1 MEGKR
6 APAIIVLSKRGM
18 RRVAEEVGKMAFS
31 YHWSREEQRKWAEQ
45 RLFRYVRRFIVDFHP
60 YYRGLLREQGID
72 SKRVYSYDDFSRI
85 PVTRRQD
92 LPADGKT
99 FIMQTGTDD
108 GAYDVRPL
116 SAGARLGYAAR
127 AYTTR
132 YLRDVYAPPR
142 SFKERKEQ
150 AVMYDWLPAH
160 FAFSQG
166 TTGTPC
172 SVVFTASDMHGIV
185 RKVQGMLYA
194 AGWEPGMRAMNLFP
208 ALANLNFLAF
218 AALAGDAGAGG
229 SFLNGCGSEAIP
241 VERQVELASGLSVEM
256 LISPPGYLLGWL
268 EAALQ
273 LKEQGLIPGLPGIE
287 LVVAGGEPLADG
299 CRKRL
304 KGYLVELGSP
314 EARVV
319 EFYGM
324 TEMKAGFFECDEK
337 MGIHLNPEFFY
348 WEVLDVESA
357 KPVKWGEPGVLVFSH
372 IDWRGTALL
381 RYWTGDFIEG
391 GMVWE
396 KCPSCGLTV
405 PRIFPPIVRAEE
417 DFREFKGSRILLPQ
431 LQRVLHGVEGLQSF
445 QAALE
450 KVTGDRDGA
459 GAPAAERLVVYACA
473 GRGEEEANL
482 RDRISGALRREMHL
496 SPDEVVFEGPEALR
510 ARLFDR
516 TGWRADWVVDEREA
530 AFAVEASQPEP
541 APVDLLAA
549 REDETETELE
559 PEVASSVEEP

>member
-1 MEGKR
+1 
-6 APAIIVLSKRGM
+6 
-18 RRVAEEVGKMAFS
+18 MAFS

-45 RLFRYVRRFIVDFHP
+45 RLFRYVRQFIDDFHP
-60 YYRGLLREQGID
+60 YYRGFLREQGID
-72 SKRVYSYDDFSRI
+72 SKRIYSYDDFSRI

-92 LPADGKT
+92 LPADGKA
-99 FIMQTGTDD
+99 FIMQPGTDD
-108 GAYDVRPL
+108 GADDGAYNVKPL
-116 SAGARLGYAAR
+116 SARAKLGYAAR

-142 SFKERKEQ
+142 SFKERREQ

-160 FAFSQG
+160 FTFSQG

-172 SVVFTASDMHGIV
+172 SAVYTASDMHGIV

-208 ALANLNFLAF
+208 AQPNLNYLAF
-218 AALAGDAGAGG
+218 AALADDVNAGG
-229 SFLNGCGSEAIP
+229 SFLNGRGSSGSGAIP
-241 VERQVELASGLSVEM
+241 VERQVEMASGLGVEM
-256 LISPPGYLLGWL
+256 LISPPGYLLDWL
-268 EAALQ
+268 LTAMR

-299 CRKRL
+299 CRKRI
-304 KGYLVELGSP
+304 KEYLAELGSP

-348 WEVLDVESA
+348 WEVLDAESA

-381 RYWTGDFIEG
+381 RYWTDDFIEG

-417 DFREFKGSRILLPQ
+417 DYREFKGSRMLLPQ
-431 LQRVLHGVEGLQSF
+431 LQRVLHGVEGLESF
-445 QAALE
+445 QVAL
-450 KVTGDRDGA
+450 KKTNDADA
-459 GAPAAERLVVYACA
+459 GAPASEVLNVYACA
-473 GRGEEEANL
+473 GRGVEETNL
-482 RDRISGALRREMHL
+482 RDLIVGALRREMNT
-496 SPDEVVFEGPEALR
+496 SPDEVVFSGPEALR
-510 ARLFDR
+510 TRLFQR

-530 AFAVEASQPEP
+530 AVTARASRPEP
-541 APVDLLAA
+541 APASAPVPASAETGVA
-549 REDETETELE
+549 REDETVAE
-559 PEVASSVEEP
+559 PEVASAVEEP